1 MPLDCTRPF
10 PAGQAERNFA
20 EWKNRMTETVVFL
33 VVAVALYWVS
43 DKILLRLEERRGA
56 RFEHRSLIFFGI
68 LLALALASFWG
79 LGRLTGQ

>member
-1 MPLDCTRPF
+1 MI
-10 PAGQAERNFA
+10 
-20 EWKNRMTETVVFL
+20 ETVAFL

-43 DKILLRLEERRGA
+43 DQILLRIEERRGA